1 MPRYEIVAHVT
12 SEIDCLNAEEAAAII
27 RSQIQEGPAGPNQLL
42 HLAVWREEP
51 GDTPSPVDAA
61 IRDKLV
67 DFFLTLEQ
75 RAAEAEET
83 FRGQVEAILLG
94 SFVQAKDTTVGS
106 ASRAERTKQR
116 NEDEHKPE

>member
-12 SEIDCLNAEEAAAII
+12 SEMDCQNAEEAAAII
-27 RSQIQEGPAGPNQLL
+27 RRQIADGPAGPNQLL

-51 GDTPSPVDAA
+51 GEISSPVDPV

-67 DFFLTLEQ
+67 DFFLTLEH
-75 RAAEAEET
+75 RAGEVEEI

-94 SFVQAKDTTVGS
+94 NYVPADDSTSGS
-106 ASRAERTKQR
+106 VSRPDRTQHID
-116 NEDEHKPE
+116 EDENEPE

>member
-12 SEIDCLNAEEAAAII
+12 SEMDCQNAEEAAAII
-27 RSQIQEGPAGPNQLL
+27 RRQIADGPTGPNRLL

-51 GDTPSPVDAA
+51 GETPSPVDST

-67 DFFLTLEQ
+67 DFFLTLER

-83 FRGQVEAILLG
+83 FRGQVEAILMG
-94 SFVQAKDTTVGS
+94 AFVPADES
-106 ASRAERTKQR
+106 ASGSGARPDRAQ
-116 NEDEHKPE
+116 HSPENQPE